1 MLRRL
6 LFATLSLLWVRLS
19 VAQLPDIDTFTRDMV
34 RRDGLIPVY
43 LDTLKG
49 KLYLE
54 VVPSGEDLL
63 LVPALPAG
71 LGSNDVGLDRG
82 LFGEERVVQFRRTGN
97 QILLYAPNLT
107 YRHSKAMRRPGGPS
121 RKPSRPPCCG
131 AFRSWRAGR
140 SVSDRRHR
148 LCPARRHGRG
158 RPSAPDQSGY
168 VSAGPRPEHD
178 PFRGGQGLSPQHGD
192 RSAPYVFERAT
203 GPFCAPGS
211 GRARARHTAPASDV
225 CGPAATGLSASRTRS
240 TERSVLHHLLRLHE
254 PGG

>member
-6 LFATLSLLWVRLS
+6 LLATLSLLWVHLS

-54 VVPSGEDLL
+54 VIPSGADLL

-107 YRHSKAMRRPGGPS
+107 YRALEGD
-121 RKPSRPPCCG
+121 
-131 AFRSWRAGR
+131 A
-140 SVSDRRHR
+140 
-148 LCPARRHGRG
+148 PARRAVEEAFAASVLWRFPIVA
-158 RPSAPDQSGY
+158 RQ
-168 VSAGPRPEHD
+168 
-178 PFRGGQGLSPQHGD
+178 GD
-192 RSAPYVFERAT
+192 RFLIDAT
-203 GPFCAPGS
+203 DFALHDAMDVV
-211 GRARARHTAPASDV
+211 GRLRQTDQGTFRLD
-225 CGPAATGLSASRTRS
+225 RDRS
-240 TERSVLHHLLRLHE
+240 TILFEAVKAFPGIRSSKHC
-254 PGG
+254 